1 MLSKTKRYILILL
14 LVLFTVLLGLFLLLR
29 TDLEPLAPTPTALDT
44 TLVAPLSELVFPVNF
59 KVEELKTILN
69 TVIDGKFFDAPLT
82 INKRGDIL
90 NLEITKSAPLKIK
103 WQMPY
108 LTMEVPLHLEGIGEV
123 KVGRRKVSNQEA
135 IKGDLILTLQSRIDI
150 SADWKLK
157 TNSTIK
163 KITWTKEP
171 VLDLLFVKL
180 NLREKVD
187 VILKL
192 KEKELLSNLDQQI
205 GQKILLKKAI
215 EKIWFDIQKPI
226 RVNKKEINVWI
237 QNRAE
242 SIEAKML
249 NKGDSIISIQ
259 VICEA
264 HSFVLL
270 DSTKTIAHN
279 EILPA
284 YKEAEKEAD
293 EQLKLY
299 ITGKIPFTLINKHL
313 NSKKDKFKT
322 TNLAYTLLIKEI
334 ELYGI
339 ENAIAAK
346 VKVRGTFNGDIYL
359 TGKIAFD
366 TISQSL
372 CVKDFNYDV
381 NTKNTLLKSANW
393 VFGSDLPQMIG
404 SRLVLPL
411 DSAILKIPSLMVEG
425 IEKSNVGEKLNAG
438 IKINSIQLYKTI
450 VTRTDVQYIIAI
462 NANANIQL
470 ERSAFTKNLKP
481 IRIKSVK
488 QK

>member
-1 MLSKTKRYILILL
+1 M
-14 LVLFTVLLGLFLLLR
+14 
-29 TDLEPLAPTPTALDT
+29 
-44 TLVAPLSELVFPVNF
+44 
-59 KVEELKTILN
+59 
-69 TVIDGKFFDAPLT
+69 
-82 INKRGDIL
+82 
-90 NLEITKSAPLKIK
+90 
-103 WQMPY
+103 
-108 LTMEVPLHLEGIGEV
+108 
-123 KVGRRKVSNQEA
+123 
-135 IKGDLILTLQSRIDI
+135 
-150 SADWKLK
+150 
-157 TNSTIK
+157 
-163 KITWTKEP
+163 
-171 VLDLLFVKL
+171 
-180 NLREKVD
+180 
-187 VILKL
+187 
-192 KEKELLSNLDQQI
+192 
-205 GQKILLKKAI
+205 
-215 EKIWFDIQKPI
+215 
-226 RVNKKEINVWI
+226 WI

-249 NKGDSIISIQ
+249 NKGDSVISIQ

-293 EQLKLY
+293 EHLKLY
-299 ITGKIPFTLINKHL
+299 ITGKIPFPLINKHL
-313 NSKKDKFKT
+313 NTKKDKFKT

-366 TISQSL
+366 TISKNL

-411 DSAILKIPSLMVEG
+411 DSAISKVPTLMIEG
-425 IEKSNVGEKLNAG
+425 IEKSKVGNKLDAG
-438 IKINSIQLYKTI
+438 IKINTVHLYKTI
-450 VTRTDVQYIIAI
+450 VTNKDVQYIIAI
-462 NANANIQL
+462 DANAHIQL
-470 ERSAFTKNLKP
+470 ERSAFNQNLKP

-488 QK
+488 QR

>member
-1 MLSKTKRYILILL
+1 MSKTKRNILISF
-14 LVLFTVLLGLFLLLR
+14 LVIAIIIIGLFFILKSNI
-29 TDLEPLAPTPTALDT
+29 EPLAPTPTKLDT
-44 TLVAPLSELVFPVNF
+44 TLVAPLSELVFPINF
-59 KVEELKTILN
+59 KVEELNTILN
-69 TVIDGKFFDAPLT
+69 TVIDGKFFDAPLI

-108 LTMEVPLHLEGIGEV
+108 LTMEVPLHLEGVGDVKIG
-123 KVGRRKVSNQEA
+123 RKRVSNQEA
-135 IKGDLILTLQSRIDI
+135 IEGNLVLTLKSRIDI
-150 SADWKLK
+150 SNDWKLK

-171 VLDLLFVKL
+171 ILKLLFVKL
-180 NLREKVD
+180 NLREQVD
-187 VILKL
+187 AILKL
-192 KEKELLSNLDQQI
+192 KEKELLGNLDEQI
-205 GQKILLKKAI
+205 GEKILLKKAI

-249 NKGDSIISIQ
+249 NKGDSTISIQ
-259 VICEA
+259 VICAA

-270 DSTKTIAHN
+270 DSTKKITYKTF
-279 EILPA
+279 LPPF
-284 YKEAEKEAD
+284 KEAEKIAD
-293 EQLKLY
+293 EMLNLY

-313 NSKKDKFKT
+313 NSKKSKFKT
-322 TNLAYTLLIKEI
+322 TNLAYTLLIKDI

-372 CVKDFNYDV
+372 YVKDFNYDV

-425 IEKSNVGEKLNAG
+425 IEKSNVGNKLDAG
-438 IKINSIQLYKTI
+438 IKINSVHLYKTI
-450 VTRTDVQYIIAI
+450 VTNKDIQYIIAI
-462 NANANIQL
+462 NANAHIQL
-470 ERSAFTKNLKP
+470 ERSAFNQNLKP

>member
-1 MLSKTKRYILILL
+1 MSKTKRNILILL
-14 LVLFTVLLGLFLLLR
+14 LVLSTVILGWYFVLK
-29 TDLEPLAPTPTALDT
+29 TDLEPIAPTATTLDT
-44 TLVAPLSELVFPVNF
+44 TLVAPLSELVLPVNF
-59 KVEELKTILN
+59 KVEELSTILN
-69 TVIDGKFFDAPLT
+69 TVISGKFFDAPLT

-108 LTMEVPLHLEGIGEV
+108 LTMEVPLHLEGVGDV
-123 KVGRRKVSNQEA
+123 KIGRRRISNQDA

-150 SADWKLK
+150 STDWKLK

-163 KITWTKEP
+163 KITWIKEP
-171 VLDLLFVKL
+171 VLNILFVKL
-180 NLREKVD
+180 NLRDKVD
-187 VILKL
+187 AILKL
-192 KEKELLSNLDQQI
+192 KEKELLSNLDEQI
-205 GQKILLKKAI
+205 GEKILLKKAI
-215 EKIWFDIQKPI
+215 EKIWHDIQKPI

-249 NKGDSIISIQ
+249 NKGDSVISIQ

-293 EQLKLY
+293 EHLKLY
-299 ITGKIPFTLINKHL
+299 ITGKIPFPLINKHL
-313 NSKKDKFKT
+313 NTKKDKFKT

-366 TISQSL
+366 TSSQSL

-411 DSAILKIPSLMVEG
+411 DSAISKVPTLMIEG
-425 IEKSNVGEKLNAG
+425 IEKSKVGNKLDAG
-438 IKINSIQLYKTI
+438 IKINTVHLYKTI
-450 VTRTDVQYIIAI
+450 VTNKDVQYIIAI
-462 NANANIQL
+462 DANAHIQL
-470 ERSAFTKNLKP
+470 ERSAFNQNLKP

-488 QK
+488 QR